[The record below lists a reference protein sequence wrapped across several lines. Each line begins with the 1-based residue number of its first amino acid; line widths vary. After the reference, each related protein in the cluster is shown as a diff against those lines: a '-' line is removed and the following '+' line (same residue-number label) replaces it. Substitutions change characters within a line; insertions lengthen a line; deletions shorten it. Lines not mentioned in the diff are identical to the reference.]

1 MCLSSTRFLY
11 PEFKKNIDQNTR
23 EVLKSGFY
31 ILGEKNKKLE
41 QRLSKY
47 LNVKFFTT
55 VATGTDALTIAVKAL
70 SLGKDDE
77 VIVPANVYP
86 SVFGIALSGVRIRLA
101 DVDEDSLNISPEA
114 IEKTINKNTKV
125 IVLVHLYGNPA
136 NITDIKK
143 IAKKYNL
150 FLVED
155 CAQSIGAEYKNK
167 KVGSF
172 GDISVFSFYPTKNL
186 GAFGDG
192 GAIATN
198 DKKLAKK
205 IKLLRMYGEKKR
217 YESVLVGHNSRFD
230 EIQAGILLAQLDDL
244 DLMNNKRR
252 KIAKEYIKSLK
263 NLPIKIIEENKDGKG
278 VYHLFVIRTNQRN
291 KLADYLNRGG
301 IEIGI
306 HYPNPIHLTKGFK
319 YLGYR
324 KGDFPVSE
332 IASSQILSIPVH
344 PFLTNKQVLYI
355 CSSIKEFFRK

>member
-1 MCLSSTRFLY
+1 MKKIKNTTGKICLSSTRFLY

-143 IAKKYNL
+143 I
-150 FLVED
+150 
-155 CAQSIGAEYKNK
+155 
-167 KVGSF
+167 
-172 GDISVFSFYPTKNL
+172 
-186 GAFGDG
+186 
-192 GAIATN
+192 
-198 DKKLAKK
+198 AKK